1 MNNIGQE
8 VRLKENFECDLT
20 LTITDLQPLLSNY
33 SEDRRNAVEKPI
45 PSIFLFQTDYKDN
58 IFEHWEDK
66 ISSILVRKWINIKKI
81 KS

>member
-45 PSIFLFQTDYKDN
+45 PSIFLFHPDYKDN
-58 IFEHWEDK
+58 LLYLNTGK
-66 ISSILVRKWINIKKI
+66 IRYLQYWLGNGST
-81 KS
+81 